1 MVCLERHICK
11 MNKQEKDNKT
21 KERRIKQYE
30 ELTFTDNF
38 MFCKIMENNPDVCK
52 KVLEIILGKRIR
64 EISFVSKESTID
76 IKWNGKSVRLDVYVD
91 DGRDT
96 IYDIEMQ
103 ARDNDNL
110 PMRTRYYQSVLDLNQ
125 IEKGADYDELKNNM
139 VIFICTFDHFG
150 KGLPVYTF
158 SNRCKE
164 ALELELGDGTSK
176 VFVNA
181 KGDTENL
188 SEDFRAFLRYLN
200 GEIIEGNSFISVLE
214 NEVEAARNKEE
225 WRVEYMSLM
234 VEFRER
240 YKEGKEDGVSQEKAN
255 GIRIVVEIGQE
266 DGKTKEEL
274 INRLVN
280 KYSLS
285 LEEAQTNVQ
294 LYWKTNN

>member
-1 MVCLERHICK
+1 MVCLERHVYE
-11 MNKQEKDNKT
+11 MNIIEKADKT

>member
-1 MVCLERHICK
+1 
-11 MNKQEKDNKT
+11 MNKIEKANKT

>member
-1 MVCLERHICK
+1 
-11 MNKQEKDNKT
+11 MNIIEKADKT

-38 MFCKIMENNPDVCK
+38 MFCKIMESNPDVCK

-176 VFVNA
+176 IFVNA
-181 KGDTENL
+181 KGNTENL
-188 SEDFRAFLRYLN
+188 PEDFRAFLKYLN
-200 GEIIEGNSFISVLE
+200 GEIIKDNSFISTLE

-255 GIRIVVEIGQE
+255 GIRILVETGQE
-266 DGKTKEEL
+266 DGKSKEEL
-274 INRLVN
+274 VNRLMN

-294 LYWKTNN
+294 LYWKSNN

>member
-1 MVCLERHICK
+1 M
-11 MNKQEKDNKT
+11 
-21 KERRIKQYE
+21 
-30 ELTFTDNF
+30 
-38 MFCKIMENNPDVCK
+38 
-52 KVLEIILGKRIR
+52 EIILGKRIK

-91 DGRDT
+91 DGKDT
-96 IYDIEMQ
+96 IYDVEMQ
-103 ARDNDNL
+103 ARDQNNL
-110 PMRTRYYQSVLDLNQ
+110 SMRTRYYQSVLDLNQ

-181 KGDTENL
+181 KGDTGKL

-200 GEIIEGNSFISVLE
+200 GEIIEGNSFISALE

-274 INRLVN
+274 IKRLVS

-285 LEEAQTNVQ
+285 EEEAKENVL
-294 LYWKTNN
+294 LYWKENN

>member
-1 MVCLERHICK
+1 MI
-11 MNKQEKDNKT
+11 
-21 KERRIKQYE
+21 
-30 ELTFTDNF
+30 
-38 MFCKIMENNPDVCK
+38 DV
-52 KVLEIILGKRIR
+52 
-64 EISFVSKESTID
+64 
-76 IKWNGKSVRLDVYVD
+76 KWNGKSVRLDVYVD

-110 PMRTRYYQSVLDLNQ
+110 PMSTRYYQSVLDLNH

-164 ALELELGDGTSK
+164 ALELELEDGTSK

-188 SEDFRAFLRYLN
+188 SEDLQAFLKYLN
-200 GEIIEGNSFISVLE
+200 GEIIKDNSFISTLE

-274 INRLVN
+274 ISRLVN

-294 LYWKTNN
+294 LYWKSNN

>member
-1 MVCLERHICK
+1 M
-11 MNKQEKDNKT
+11 
-21 KERRIKQYE
+21 
-30 ELTFTDNF
+30 
-38 MFCKIMENNPDVCK
+38 
-52 KVLEIILGKRIR
+52 
-64 EISFVSKESTID
+64 
-76 IKWNGKSVRLDVYVD
+76 
-91 DGRDT
+91 
-96 IYDIEMQ
+96 
-103 ARDNDNL
+103 
-110 PMRTRYYQSVLDLNQ
+110 
-125 IEKGADYDELKNNM
+125 
-139 VIFICTFDHFG
+139 
-150 KGLPVYTF
+150 YTF

-294 LYWKTNN
+294 LYWKANN

>member
-91 DGRDT
+91 DGKDT

-110 PMRTRYYQSVLDLNQ
+110 PMRT
-125 IEKGADYDELKNNM
+125 
-139 VIFICTFDHFG
+139 
-150 KGLPVYTF
+150 
-158 SNRCKE
+158 
-164 ALELELGDGTSK
+164 
-176 VFVNA
+176 
-181 KGDTENL
+181 
-188 SEDFRAFLRYLN
+188 
-200 GEIIEGNSFISVLE
+200 
-214 NEVEAARNKEE
+214 
-225 WRVEYMSLM
+225 
-234 VEFRER
+234 
-240 YKEGKEDGVSQEKAN
+240 
-255 GIRIVVEIGQE
+255 
-266 DGKTKEEL
+266 
-274 INRLVN
+274 
-280 KYSLS
+280 
-285 LEEAQTNVQ
+285 
-294 LYWKTNN
+294 

>member
-1 MVCLERHICK
+1 
-11 MNKQEKDNKT
+11 MNKIEKANKT

-294 LYWKTNN
+294 LYWKANN

>member
-1 MVCLERHICK
+1 MACLERHVYE
-11 MNKQEKDNKT
+11 MNKIEKADKT

-38 MFCKIMENNPDVCK
+38 MFCKIMESNPDVCK

-91 DGRDT
+91 DGKDT
-96 IYDIEMQ
+96 VYDIEMQ

-176 VFVNA
+176 IFVNA
-181 KGDTENL
+181 KGNTENL
-188 SEDFRAFLRYLN
+188 PEDFRAFLKYLN
-200 GEIIEGNSFISVLE
+200 GEIIKDNSFISTLE

-274 INRLVN
+274 ISRLVN

-294 LYWKTNN
+294 LYWKSNN

>member
-1 MVCLERHICK
+1 
-11 MNKQEKDNKT
+11 MNKIEKANKT

-52 KVLEIILGKRIR
+52 KVLEIILGKRIK

-91 DGRDT
+91 DGKDT
-96 IYDIEMQ
+96 IYDVEMQ

-110 PMRTRYYQSVLDLNQ
+110 SMRTRYYQSVLDLNQ

-176 VFVNA
+176 IFVNA
-181 KGDTENL
+181 KGNTENL
-188 SEDFRAFLRYLN
+188 PEDFRAFLKYLN
-200 GEIIEGNSFISVLE
+200 GEIIKDNSFISTLE

-274 INRLVN
+274 ISRLVN

-294 LYWKTNN
+294 LYWKSNN

>member
-1 MVCLERHICK
+1 MVCLQRHVYK
-11 MNKQEKDNKT
+11 MNKIEKANKT

-52 KVLEIILGKRIR
+52 KVLEIILGKRIK

-91 DGRDT
+91 DGKDT
-96 IYDIEMQ
+96 IYDVEMQ

-110 PMRTRYYQSVLDLNQ
+110 SMRTRYYQSVLDLNQ

-176 VFVNA
+176 IFVNA
-181 KGDTENL
+181 KGNTENL
-188 SEDFRAFLRYLN
+188 PEDFRAFLKYLN
-200 GEIIEGNSFISVLE
+200 GEIIKDNSFISTLE

-274 INRLVN
+274 ISRLVN

-294 LYWKTNN
+294 LYWKSNN

>member
-1 MVCLERHICK
+1 MVCLERHVYE
-11 MNKQEKDNKT
+11 MNKIEKTDKT

-52 KVLEIILGKRIR
+52 KVLEIILGKKIK

-91 DGRDT
+91 DGKDT
-96 IYDIEMQ
+96 IYDVEMQ

-139 VIFICTFDHFG
+139 VIFICMFDHFG

-164 ALELELGDGTSK
+164 ALELELEDGTSK

-181 KGDTENL
+181 KGDTKNL

-294 LYWKTNN
+294 LYWKANN

>member
-1 MVCLERHICK
+1 
-11 MNKQEKDNKT
+11 MNKIEKADKT

-38 MFCKIMENNPDVCK
+38 MFCKIMESNPDVCK

-91 DGRDT
+91 DGKDT
-96 IYDIEMQ
+96 VYDIEMQ

-176 VFVNA
+176 IFVNA
-181 KGDTENL
+181 KGNTENL
-188 SEDFRAFLRYLN
+188 PEDFRAFLKYLN
-200 GEIIEGNSFISVLE
+200 GEIIKDNSFISTLE

-274 INRLVN
+274 ISRLVN

-294 LYWKTNN
+294 LYWKSNN

>member
-1 MVCLERHICK
+1 
-11 MNKQEKDNKT
+11 MNIIEKADKT

-38 MFCKIMENNPDVCK
+38 MFCKIMENNPAVCK
-52 KVLEIILGKRIR
+52 KVLEIILDKRIR

>member
-1 MVCLERHICK
+1 

>member
-1 MVCLERHICK
+1 
-11 MNKQEKDNKT
+11 MNKRGKSKET
-21 KERRIKQYE
+21 KERHIKQYE

-52 KVLEIILGKRIR
+52 KILEIILGKRIK
-64 EISFVSKESTID
+64 EISFVSKENVID

-91 DGRDT
+91 DGKDT
-96 IYDIEMQ
+96 IYDVEMQ

-164 ALELELGDGTSK
+164 ALELELEDGTSK

-181 KGDTENL
+181 KGNTVNL
-188 SEDFRAFLRYLN
+188 SEDFRAFLQYLN
-200 GEIIEGNSFISVLE
+200 GEIIEGNSFISTLE

-240 YKEGKEDGVSQEKAN
+240 YKEGKEDGVLQEKSN
-255 GIRIVVEIGQE
+255 GIRILIESGQE

-274 INRLVN
+274 ISRLVN
-280 KYSLS
+280 KYSLT
-285 LEEAQTNVQ
+285 LEEARMNVK
-294 LYWKTNN
+294 LYWKQSN